1 MVVGDKPK
9 ISLVLKAAGKA
20 PHRWEA
26 AAPPHICHLKP
37 PPEHPAIQKLPGPY
51 RRQPPVH
58 IALPLAPY
66 PAVNGPICRAPAAL
80 NAAVNIKILFHIPPC
95 IAGEVVK
102 ALQPAKPQKLV
113 DLICHGGRLPLV
125 GRL

>member
-1 MVVGDKPK
+1 MVVG
-9 ISLVLKAAGKA
+9 ISLKFPWCLKQPVKPPTDG
-20 PHRWEA
+20 RQL
-26 AAPPHICHLKP
+26 PPHICHLKP

-51 RRQPPVH
+51 RRQPTVH